1 MERERVKLMK
11 AMLRSGV
18 GFPDVEHF
26 FRKQSQH
33 CRVGRHK
40 QERNDF
46 QINCSLKF
54 KFKDAVAHLK
64 SLKKIKSKLRT
75 RILEK
80 EGSSAKAILR
90 GIEAHCRVH
99 RKLLKAKNKR
109 KFEYLVG
116 KFKPDCNK
124 RPSKILKY
132 SQAAIFRSDEG
143 EHLSNIPQPA
153 PLVYGDVSADEDEK
167 ETLMMDPKFA
177 VLNKLSDDD
186 FEIEIELCVTKQ
198 KWYQMS
204 TINNCE
210 DEKEMDK
217 MKLAD
222 AISREVFEPVEKKVF
237 NIQKRRVTDLAHNAF
252 VILSPA

>member
-1 MERERVKLMK
+1 MRAAFVTVVEAEERVKLMK

-64 SLKKIKSKLRT
+64 SLKKIKSKRRT

-124 RPSKILKY
+124 RLSKLLKY
-132 SQAAIFRSDEG
+132 SQAAIFCSDEG

-186 FEIEIELCVTKQ
+186 LQ

-222 AISREVFEPVEKKVF
+222 AISREVFEPVEKVF